1 MLQKALLT
9 FLSTLLLC
17 ASVSATNYREDSFE
31 YYSDITVPNYYTGM
45 NNYLQN
51 VYVRERKRIV
61 LINGDVITP
70 IKYSDGGSFYRDSS
84 KANQLGGW
92 DGSSNLSDKI
102 NRTNSIKV
110 HIGDFNGDGH
120 SDQLLQPIASSEP
133 GNMWLTIIYGSSGK
147 LPLKIETIGSAPL
160 SYGGLKTNVVE
171 LNIIDVNGDGKS
183 DIVVEYIS
191 PDFSSYKK
199 KAVVYGHSSSIGS
212 LEWLHPNSPSY
223 TVGHTAATKPNHG
236 SIVPG
241 GISGSFRVSES
252 GAATFSLPL
261 YSPKG
266 PAGMSAGLSLSYS
279 SQGGNGPLGMG
290 WNINAGSII
299 NRCPGTQYQDTD
311 TTVARYCIDGA
322 KLILTGGSGAQRF
335 YASEITDIS
344 KIQRNLASTD
354 HTEHFIV
361 WKKDGT
367 KHEYVQIGD
376 ASWALS
382 KVWNPTASAYVQY
395 DYLEVGTGTYKT
407 MPSGFSKISVKTAA
421 GVLIN
426 ETEFNY
432 ETRPDA
438 SSIYLDGYSKS
449 LNKRI
454 ANVSVKVGSETL
466 RKYYMSYERSQLTG
480 RSTLRY
486 IQECGLKGEC
496 YEPLN
501 FNWTQ
506 KKLKNELALNN
517 DSVASRSLWK
527 DSEEIL
533 SGDFNKDG
541 FSDLLA
547 RRGRNL
553 TVGLGEGDG
562 TFKYND
568 SIINFDLPII
578 PTNASRKLLAT
589 DINKDG
595 YTDIVALDVVEKSKI
610 SDDEYLFEIRLRV
623 YESNRSK
630 IVNDFNFI
638 LNDDIVLPVL
648 TTSNSIDREFNNLG
662 LRDMNG
668 DGLLDISFAS
678 GHGAQKEIMYVQN
691 YSAPKLRIA
700 TYLQKPTDSLSFDTV
715 ELTMPGQIKI
725 KRPTTSEYV
734 KAGFSHTTLGI
745 INLDTNEQITAGE
758 AKFVDFNNDGFTDLL
773 FKGGKLN
780 YNIIMQA
787 QSSTKY
793 IEGTQGWYVAYSSL
807 GINGTDYNPKK
818 VVKLSLTLDD
828 KIILGDFNGDG
839 FTDIHSENKLIL
851 NKANGE
857 FVETSS
863 VLPTNVTQGALVNL
877 DIEHFMP
884 LEANADGVS
893 DFATLG
899 VNSDKFLIGYNE
911 SGEFTFYDPKTAP
924 TGNTFHAPMN
934 ADINGDGVPDVIV
947 VSKDGYINSY
957 IKGTNNPADKT
968 PADVIQTITA
978 SNGLKTQ
985 IEYGV
990 GILDDALY
998 QADADAQQPHN
1009 TWALNAPVF
1018 DVTGAVH
1025 LVKRVIDDA
1034 PSNESANDT
1043 VSKRYSYVGGKLQAG
1058 GRGFLGF
1065 RKLIEVDETFN
1076 VKTVTEYAQQF
1087 PYQGMPLYTYKV
1099 TQANAFDDSGITD
1112 FISNDVYKVPSN
1124 TAIQTGIQP
1133 LSNLDAQGATTL
1145 TNKDQC
1151 RDTINAGTDAGLTW
1165 LSCSR
1170 NILNVKEY
1178 ETATSASKFNPV
1190 FPFIETA
1197 IEETYHLKTKYDSSV
1212 GAQLIDRGRLL
1223 KTNITNNEYAGS
1235 IDNFYGELTKQVV
1248 ETSTLSSSGS
1258 TKISHFV
1265 TSEFKYQDNNVAKW
1279 WLGRMTEQKVTTERT
1294 QGAVNSSVTSG
1305 GSSSNGGSY
1314 LVSGT
1319 TYGSLENY
1327 DISALTNDL
1336 SDAYNSSTTRKT
1348 TFSYN
1353 DNGLLQSSTIE
1364 PDSTNLSL
1372 ITTYGY
1378 DSWGNKTTVIK
1389 SSASGVDA
1397 DLAFWRKA
1405 ETQYDANGVYATHVY
1420 EFANGE
1426 SNKRL
1431 MSEVISRNA
1440 LGLAEQ
1446 VEGQNGVTNYK
1457 EYDGFGRIISQ
1468 SDAYGSYVLT
1478 SYKFCQTD
1486 IYAPSGCNMVTT
1498 KTSNASPSQKQFSDK
1513 LGQTLRVSK
1522 IGFDGDWIHVDS
1534 NYDKVGRAIT
1544 VSNPHKGNADY
1555 WSISAYDIFGRVIKT
1570 QYPDGSTSAMQY
1582 DGLYTTA
1589 TDANGLNKASLK
1601 NALGQLVYVKEF
1613 TSSGAAES
1621 IYKEVNYQYDLQG
1634 NQTHIIADNNTVV
1647 TDYNLIGRA
1656 VETRDPAK
1664 GKWQYR
1670 KNALGQ
1676 LVAQLNA
1683 KGDYTRNTYDDLG
1696 RLTNR
1701 TTSVL
1706 TAGTIQA
1713 PELGAQLE
1721 SATWVFDTAENG
1733 IGKLHQVLGSFNY
1746 LNIQTNYS
1754 ESYEYNALSQLKA
1767 KTHTIDGLS
1776 YKESW
1781 EYDSIGRLTNH
1792 YDASNGMRASP
1803 INGTQTHY
1811 NANQYVSRLSNIA
1824 GDYDYF
1830 TPTVSD
1836 NWGNITEFEYG
1847 NGVKTKAIYDVKLG
1861 RLTHL
1866 NAGKNANN
1874 DEVTDLFYAYDKVGN
1889 LDYKTDS
1896 QLGYKEDIT
1905 YDKTYRVTSVAAQ
1918 GIFAVQE
1925 ELVDGYDL
1933 SITYDG
1939 LNSNIKTKSNYEN
1952 GATYTYGDA
1961 TSCNAGQC
1969 ANSVLTSV
1977 GELSFEYDANG
1988 NRITEN
1994 RNSVLERQSKFT
2006 SYDKPW
2012 SIEKNG
2018 NSTKFA
2024 YGASHQRIKQVSV
2037 TNGKSE
2043 TLLYIGGVEMQ
2054 LKDGAWYYKRRIAGY
2069 AIEEQVLNTE
2079 TSAIDLKLSYV
2090 HKDYQG
2096 SVVAITNENGV
2107 IQQRLSYDIY
2117 GARRDVL
2124 YNHATGFIKPGSSMY
2139 DLIGAYTYN
2148 GELEAAVR
2156 QVALDSRGYTGHEH
2170 LDGVDLIH
2178 MNGRVFDPVSAVF
2191 LSADPNIPD
2200 ASNAF
2205 YMNRYSYTLNNPVS
2219 YTDPSGYFSVGSF
2232 FRAAAV
2238 MGVNALIPGA
2248 VDEHERFRK
2257 SETGMLTYSIAITV
2271 MTSGVGT
2278 GWVAAGWAMG
2288 GGFASGYMM
2297 TGTLEGAAMGAIFAG
2312 ASFGVGT
2319 MAGQIGNGVAREA
2332 ARVAMHG
2339 TLGGIRAR
2347 MNGGSFSSGFRSAG
2361 MATIVSHAGGFAKAN
2376 ITSKAGQIAAAAVVG
2391 GTVSEMSGGKFA
2403 NGAVSAAF
2411 AEAYNKQSHKG
2422 RECSGRPCSTTASD
2436 ELGVVDELVKENG
2449 YTSFSVRAAFG
2460 LAVGV
2465 DFIIT
2470 ADGISV
2476 YGGIGLG
2483 LGLSA
2488 SATVGGSHGP
2498 DSAGFNIKTSASG
2511 GFGGGGNATMR
2522 ISPQGV
2528 TPSVGVGTAFG
2539 ASVTTTI
2546 GYKAKIKDF

>member
-9 FLSTLLLC
+9 FLSFLFLC
-17 ASVSATNYREDSFE
+17 ASASATNYREDSFE
-31 YYSDITVPNYYTGM
+31 YYSDV
-45 NNYLQN
+45 
-51 VYVRERKRIV
+51 
-61 LINGDVITP
+61 NGYGNALFGLRVKEKKKLLLLGSEILTP
-70 IKYSDGGSFYRDSS
+70 IEYSDGASFHYDYMVENAIGS
-84 KANQLGGW
+84 W
-92 DGSSNLSDKI
+92 DGDTTSLLNQTNNI
-102 NRTNSIKV
+102 NV
-110 HIGDFNGDGH
+110 FIGDFNGDGY
-120 SDQLLQPIASSEP
+120 SDQLLQSKFKGLGDS
-133 GNMWLTIIYGSSGK
+133 NLVVIYGSSTDS
-147 LPLKIETIGSAPL
+147 PLKIQSIFHNVGG
-160 SYGGLKTNVVE
+160 YYVDGLKESLASITVRDE
-171 LNIIDVNGDGKS
+171 NGDGKS
-183 DIVVEYIS
+183 DILIEYIGGE
-191 PDFSSYKK
+191 FSNYKRY
-199 KAVVYGHSSSIGS
+199 AVAYGGSSAIGS
-212 LEWLHPNSPSY
+212 VQWVHPSGPKY
-223 TVGHTAATKPNHG
+223 TVDPHSVVKPSHG
-236 SIVPG
+236 DIVPG
-241 GISGSFRVSES
+241 GTSGSFRVSES
-252 GAATFSLPL
+252 GAATFTLPL
-261 YSPKG
+261 FSPKG
-266 PAGMSAGLSLSYS
+266 PAGMKAGLSLSYS

-290 WNINAGSII
+290 WNINAGSVI
-299 NRCPGTQYQDTD
+299 NQCPGTTYQDTD
-311 TTVARYCIDGA
+311 TSKVRFCLNGS
-322 KLILTGGSGAQRF
+322 KLVRTTGGSDTQRI
-335 YASEITDIS
+335 YATETTDIS
-344 KIQRNLASTD
+344 KIQGNFASSSAT
-354 HTEHFIV
+354 HPQSFTI

-367 KHEYVQIGD
+367 KHEYIQMGD
-376 ASWALS
+376 SSWALD

-395 DYLEVGTGTYKT
+395 DYLDVGTGTYKKT
-407 MPSGFSKISVKTAA
+407 PSGFSKISVKTAS
-421 GVLIN
+421 GVVVN
-426 ETEFNY
+426 ETSFTY
-432 ETRPDA
+432 ETRQDA
-438 SSIYLDGYSKS
+438 SFIYIDGHLKN

-454 ANVSVKVGSETL
+454 SSISVKAGTETV
-466 RKYYMSYERSQLTG
+466 RQYHMAYDTSKLTG
-480 RSTLRY
+480 RSTLKY
-486 IQECGLKGEC
+486 IQECGLKGQC
-496 YEPLN
+496 YEPLV
-501 FNWTQ
+501 FNWTN
-506 KKLKNELALNN
+506 KDLSKTGFVGDKNTSAIEQVLVL
-517 DSVASRSLWK
+517 
-527 DSEEIL
+527 
-533 SGDFNKDG
+533 DFNRDG
-541 FSDLLA
+541 FSD
-547 RRGRNL
+547 
-553 TVGLGEGDG
+553 TVIKEGVTLIPNIGLGSGEW
-562 TFKYND
+562 
-568 SIINFDLPII
+568 
-578 PTNASRKLLAT
+578 SRKLSGSITLPSKSANST
-589 DINKDG
+589 RKIMAADMNRDG
-595 YTDIVALDVVEKSKI
+595 YADIVVLDSIWSEFRDCGSLCYSDYYMTYNLRTYLSEAGQ
-610 SDDEYLFEIRLRV
+610 SDDVPFKLSPE
-623 YESNRSK
+623 
-630 IVNDFNFI
+630 
-638 LNDDIVLPVL
+638 L
-648 TTSNSIDREFNNLG
+648 TSFKVKSSSLEGAPFVSELTDV
-662 LRDMNG
+662 NG
-668 DGLLDISFAS
+668 DGLLDIVVQYTHKINAYAAEKRL
-678 GHGAQKEIMYVQN
+678 GAF
-691 YSAPKLRIA
+691 
-700 TYLQKPTDSLSFDTV
+700 LQISNPNGKLSFESTV
-715 ELTMPGQIKI
+715 FDG
-725 KRPTTSEYV
+725 RSTSEPSLGNLINPDSV
-734 KAGFSHTTLGI
+734 KNSICPSDYRDWFGFYPNFPDPEGFDFH
-745 INLDTNEQITAGE
+745 IN
-758 AKFVDFNNDGFTDLL
+758 DFDNDGYSDVL
-773 FKGGKLN
+773 FKGIVTCKNQSLN
-780 YNIIMQA
+780 ESISY
-787 QSSTKY
+787 K
-793 IEGTQGWYVAYSSL
+793 GRFLAYSQFGGRNKQVL
-807 GINGTDYNPKK
+807 QIQNLALED
-818 VVKLSLTLDD
+818 KL
-828 KIILGDFNGDG
+828 ILSDFNGDG
-839 FTDIHSENKLIL
+839 FTDIHTDTNLIL

-857 FVETSS
+857 FVFNPP
-863 VLPTNVTQGALVNL
+863 VLPTNISTGVLANL
-877 DIEHFMP
+877 DIQHFMG
-884 LEANADGVS
+884 LEANADGIS

-899 VNSDKFLIGYNE
+899 ADNKNFIIGYNE
-911 SGEFTFYDPKTAP
+911 SGKFTFYDPKTAP
-924 TGNTFHAPMN
+924 SGSEFLPPMN
-934 ADINGDGVPDVIV
+934 ADINGDGIQDVIV

-957 IKGTNNPADKT
+957 IKGTNNAADKT

-1025 LVKRVIDDA
+1025 LVKRVTDDA
-1034 PSNESANDT
+1034 PSSASASDT

-1065 RKLIEVDETFN
+1065 RKLIEIDETFN

-1099 TQANAFDDSGITD
+1099 TQADAFDDSGITD
-1112 FISNDVYKVPSN
+1112 FISSDVYTVPSS
-1124 TAIQTGIQP
+1124 ASIQTGIQP

-1151 RDTINAGTDAGLTW
+1151 RDTINAGDDANLTW

-1178 ETATSASKFNPV
+1178 STATSASKFNPV
-1190 FPFIETA
+1190 FPFVETA
-1197 IEETYHLKTKYDSSV
+1197 IEETYHLKTKYDGSA
-1212 GAQLIDRGRLL
+1212 GAQLIERGRVL
-1223 KTNITNNEYAGS
+1223 TINITNNEYAGS

-1265 TSEFKYQDNNVAKW
+1265 TSEFKYEDNNIANW
-1279 WLGRMTEQKVTTERT
+1279 WLGRMTEQLVSTSRT
-1294 QGAVNSSVTSG
+1294 QGYIGVSG
-1305 GSSSNGGSY
+1305 GGSNFVVGSPGGNNLVTGPSY
-1314 LVSGT
+1314 P
-1319 TYGSLENY
+1319 SLENY
-1327 DISALTNDL
+1327 DVSAITNDL
-1336 SDAYNSSTTRKT
+1336 SDAYNSSITRKT

-1372 ITTYGY
+1372 ITTYAY
-1378 DSWGNKTTVIK
+1378 DSWGNKTTVTK

-1420 EFANGE
+1420 EFTNGE
-1426 SNKRL
+1426 TNKRL

-1486 IYAPSGCNMVTT
+1486 IYAPPGCNMVTT

-1534 NYDKVGRAIT
+1534 KYDKVGRAVA

-1555 WSISAYDIFGRVIKT
+1555 WSTSAYDIFGRVIKT

-1621 IYKEVNYQYDLQG
+1621 IYKEVSYQYDLQG

-1647 TDYNLIGRA
+1647 TDYNLIGQA

-1733 IGKLHQVLGSFNY
+1733 IGKLHQVSGSFNY

-1767 KTHTIDGLS
+1767 KTHTIDGVS

-1792 YDASNGMRASP
+1792 YDASNGMSASP
-1803 INGTQTHY
+1803 VNGTQTHY

-1830 TPTVSD
+1830 TPTASD

-1847 NGVKTKAIYDVKLG
+1847 NGVKTKATYDAKLG

-1874 DEVTDLFYAYDKVGN
+1874 DEVTDLFYAYDGVGN
-1889 LDYKTDS
+1889 LDYKTDY

-1905 YDKTYRVTSVAAQ
+1905 YDKTYRVTRVAAQ
-1918 GIFAVQE
+1918 GIFAGQE
-1925 ELVDGYDL
+1925 GLVDGYDL

-1988 NRITEN
+1988 NRITEK
-1994 RNSVLERQSKFT
+1994 RNAVLERQSKFT

-2043 TLLYIGGVEMQ
+2043 ILLYIGGVEMK

-2069 AIEEQVLNTE
+2069 AIEEQVLNAD
-2079 TSAIDLKLSYV
+2079 TSTIDLKLSYV

-2096 SVVAITNENGV
+2096 SVVAITDDQGV
-2107 IQQRLSYDIY
+2107 IKQRLSYDIY

-2178 MNGRVFDPVSAVF
+2178 MNGRVFDSVSAVF

-2219 YTDPSGYFSVGSF
+2219 YTDPSGYWSLSRTIRSIGRDIDNAFDDIGREVNRFADSEAGKL
-2232 FRAAAV
+2232 AA
-2238 MGVNALIPGA
+2238 
-2248 VDEHERFRK
+2248 
-2257 SETGMLTYSIAITV
+2257 TIAITYF
-2271 MTSGVGT
+2271 TAGIGT
-2278 GWVAAGWAMG
+2278 GWVAAGWAMA
-2288 GGFASGYMM
+2288 GGFASGYVM

-2319 MAGQIGNGVAREA
+2319 MAGQIGNSVAREA

-2339 TLGGIRAR
+2339 TLGGIRAQ
-2347 MNGGSFSSGFRSAG
+2347 MNGGSFSSGFKSAG
-2361 MATIVSHAGGFAKAN
+2361 VATIVSHAGGFAKAN

-2391 GTVSEMSGGKFA
+2391 GTVSEISGGKFA

-2411 AEAYNKQSHKG
+2411 AEAYNKQNHQNEEEKSVFEEMKESYNELNQCVNTCLEETYGESYNKASELSPLSAIGALTEGVTQTLDSSLERSATHKSYG
-2422 RECSGRPCSTTASD
+2422 NSAMSTQPSSGAQDYQTSQRQFKTLSQFRRFNAGMAVIGAGA
-2436 ELGVVDELVKENG
+2436 LGFQAGANG
-2449 YTSFSVRAAFG
+2449 YC
-2460 LAVGV
+2460 AV
-2465 DFIIT
+2465 T
-2470 ADGISV
+2470 C
-2476 YGGIGLG
+2476 IG
-2483 LGLSA
+2483 
-2488 SATVGGSHGP
+2488 
-2498 DSAGFNIKTSASG
+2498 N
-2511 GFGGGGNATMR
+2511 
-2522 ISPQGV
+2522 
-2528 TPSVGVGTAFG
+2528 
-2539 ASVTTTI
+2539 
-2546 GYKAKIKDF
+2546 